1 MIDAVDSMILVFAV
15 RMLDRLKFNDEVG
28 PTPVHI
34 FGGVWDTVMCSTSSV
49 ATFFIQ
55 LNSIL
60 IVGAFVTVATTL
72 FWLLLK
78 VTVGLRGS

>member
-1 MIDAVDSMILVFAV
+1 MIEAVDSMILVFAV
-15 RMLDRLKFNDEVG
+15 RMPDKLKFKDEAG
-28 PTPVHI
+28 LTPVHI
-34 FGGVWDTVMCSTSSV
+34 FVGVWDTVMCFTSSV
-49 ATFFIQ
+49 ATFSIQ

>member
-15 RMLDRLKFNDEVG
+15 RMPDRLKFNDEVG

-34 FGGVWDTVMCSTSSV
+34 FAGVWDTVIWFTSSV
-49 ATFFIQ
+49 ATFSMQ